1 MARKVTPNTNPWSGT
16 VSVENCDSAVLKGC
30 SALEVLKPWES
41 RFFGFFKKAEG
52 SAFYHSAIYIDK
64 WTKIIYMS
72 VEDVGSFST
81 VKMDSENY
89 LINITA
95 GSKSCT
101 ENQVVM
107 MKERKWAE

>member
-1 MARKVTPNTNPWSGT
+1 
-16 VSVENCDSAVLKGC
+16 
-30 SALEVLKPWES
+30 
-41 RFFGFFKKAEG
+41 
-52 SAFYHSAIYIDK
+52 
-64 WTKIIYMS
+64 MS
-72 VEDVGSFST
+72 VEDVESFSM

-101 ENQVVM
+101 ENQVAM